1 LYYENN
7 PPSNIGEKN
16 YDIKKSK
23 EERGMQNST
32 IFKERIK
39 WTKLQHKTECFSF
52 FLSFKGMKYE
62 LGVGIHHHS
71 RRNEGTFFKKREKNT
86 NELKTVSLL

>member
-1 LYYENN
+1 M
-7 PPSNIGEKN
+7 
-16 YDIKKSK
+16 D
-23 EERGMQNST
+23 
-32 IFKERIK
+32 
-39 WTKLQHKTECFSF
+39 KTAAQDRVLFL